1 MNSIN
6 KTAGIVGFLYFIS
19 LVIHISADAS
29 QQKTA
34 GVAGAK
40 SAHELLKAVFLGRYL
55 GKGMQMKTI
64 SPN

>member
-6 KTAGIVGFLYFIS
+6 KTTGMAGLRYFIYP
-19 LVIHISADAS
+19 VIHISADAS

-40 SAHELLKAVFLGRYL
+40 SGHE
-55 GKGMQMKTI
+55 
-64 SPN
+64 

>member
-6 KTAGIVGFLYFIS
+6 KTAGMVGFLYCIY
-19 LVIHISADAS
+19 LVFHLSAGAA

-40 SAHELLKAVFLGRYL
+40 SGHE
-55 GKGMQMKTI
+55 
-64 SPN
+64 